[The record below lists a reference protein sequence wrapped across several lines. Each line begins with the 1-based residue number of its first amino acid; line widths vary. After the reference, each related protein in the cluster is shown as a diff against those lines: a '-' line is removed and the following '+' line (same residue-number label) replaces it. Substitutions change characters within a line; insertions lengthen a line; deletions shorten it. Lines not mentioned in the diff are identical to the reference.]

1 MDDILHHLPEF
12 FGNHTLLVMIFVVL
26 LLALIGGEVARLFR
40 GYREVTPAALTLL
53 INRENAL
60 VVDLSS
66 TQDFDKGHIPSA
78 RNVQMSQF
86 DPENKELAK
95 AKAIADRGVL
105 QDRHDLDKGRSTPGQ
120 GRLQAGVLARR
131 RPRRMACGRSADGA
145 RQIAPAD
152 SIPQGERL
160 FHLEIQA
167 CARIKVCM
175 PPRGVG

>member
-12 FGNHTLLVMIFVVL
+12 FGNHSLLVMIFVGL
-26 LLALIGGEVARLFR
+26 LLALIGSEVARLFR

-66 TQDFDKGHIPSA
+66 TQDFDKGHIAGS

-95 AKAIADRGVL
+95 AKELPIAVYCKAGTTSAQAAARLVKAGFKKVYWL
-105 QDRHDLDKGRSTPGQ
+105 GGGLAAWRAADLPTTRK
-120 GRLQAGVLARR
+120 
-131 RPRRMACGRSADGA
+131 
-145 RQIAPAD
+145 
-152 SIPQGERL
+152 
-160 FHLEIQA
+160 
-167 CARIKVCM
+167 
-175 PPRGVG
+175 

>member
-1 MDDILHHLPEF
+1 MDDFLHHLPEF

-60 VVDLSS
+60 VIDLSG
-66 TQDFDKGHIPSA
+66 TQDFDKGHIASA

-95 AKAIADRGVL
+95 VKELPIAVYCKTGTTSAQAAARLVKAGFKKVYWLGGGLAAWRQADLPTTRG
-105 QDRHDLDKGRSTPGQ
+105 K
-120 GRLQAGVLARR
+120 
-131 RPRRMACGRSADGA
+131 
-145 RQIAPAD
+145 
-152 SIPQGERL
+152 
-160 FHLEIQA
+160 
-167 CARIKVCM
+167 
-175 PPRGVG
+175 